1 MSKSMF
7 TARSHRLSVE
17 FSRPDRM
24 NLLGYLLRS
33 VFDRAAHEENTA
45 RQLRKL
51 KGRIEIGASSMKV
64 FVKADGERM
73 LISTEADGKPEARV
87 WGTLDALLDM
97 ATGGGFVG
105 ALLSG
110 KVRIGGKAWR
120 LLPLLSVFKG
130 ART

>member
-1 MSKSMF
+1 
-7 TARSHRLSVE
+7 
-17 FSRPDRM
+17 M

-64 FVKADGERM
+64 FVKADG
-73 LISTEADGKPEARV
+73 KPKARV